1 MHRRPVQEPGLRAY
15 QKQARVG
22 AAIGMKVEDYFI
34 QGPRGWVRR
43 DDLPSQKAVLRPD
56 NYEKVSS
63 TADGLCFV
71 G

>member
-1 MHRRPVQEPGLRAY
+1 MHLRLVQEPGLRAY

-56 NYEKVSS
+56 T
-63 TADGLCFV
+63 TADPSGCLPTRH
-71 G
+71 